1 MDDLILA
8 GAAGLFV
15 LFLAGLIIAYCGFI
29 LAKAAIGALL
39 AGDLAFAGI
48 AAAAVILAGCLYAGT
63 GVWLSRTERI

>member
-15 LFLAGLIIAYCGFI
+15 LFLAGVMVVYGGFV
-29 LAKAAIGALL
+29 LVKMTAEALL
-39 AGDLAFAGI
+39 AGDLAFVGVT
-48 AAAAVILAGCLYAGT
+48 AAIVIVGVCLYAGT